1 MSGFILQ
8 GVHCIS
14 FVQVASGGGSSSS
27 STLVSKSDYSAGEV
41 DASEYE
47 PQIVELPSPEAEQ
60 LSRQEEEEEEEE
72 DGATDGSRSGS
83 EDSSSD
89 SRSSRSSSEEPATE
103 KERPASNG
111 KVGSSEDMGSME
123 LTEKEREE
131 LWVKKLGEM
140 RERYLATM
148 DEKERENFFKLLEV

>member
-1 MSGFILQ
+1 MSKSGFN
-8 GVHCIS
+8 
-14 FVQVASGGGSSSS
+14 AR
-27 STLVSKSDYSAGEV
+27 EV

-47 PQIVELPSPEAEQ
+47 PQIVKLPSPEAEP
-60 LSRQEEEEEEEE
+60 SGKEDEEE
-72 DGATDGSRSGS
+72 DGVTGSSTESGS

-89 SRSSRSSSEEPATE
+89 SRSSRSSSEEPAAAE

-111 KVGSSEDMGSME
+111 KVGSSERVGSME

-131 LWVKKLGEM
+131 QWVKKLGEM

-148 DEKERENFFKLLEV
+148 TEKEKEDFFKLLDV